1 MADED
6 RTAKVAELLKGK
18 RACMM
23 TTTDGD
29 GTLQSRPM
37 ALQASEFNGDLWFFT
52 ERDSRK
58 VQQLAIDPQVNVTV
72 ADSSEWISLTGSGV
86 VVDDVAKK
94 RELWNGVVGVFF
106 PDGPDDDG
114 IVLLKVEASSAEY
127 WDTPGGRVASMI
139 SFVKAK
145 ATGQPYQGGTD
156 EKVSL

>member
-1 MADED
+1 MADDD
-6 RTAKVAELLKGK
+6 RTAKLAEMLKGK

-37 ALQASEFNGDLWFFT
+37 ALQASEFDGDLWFFA

-58 VQQLAIDPQVNVTV
+58 VQQLATDPQVNVTV
-72 ADSSEWISLTGSGV
+72 SESSEWISLTGSGV

-94 RELWNGVVGVFF
+94 RELWNGVVSAFF
-106 PDGPDDDG
+106 PGGPDDDG

-127 WDTPGGRVASMI
+127 WDTPGGRVASLV
-139 SFVKAK
+139 SFAKAK
-145 ATGQPYQGGTD
+145 VTGKPYDGGID